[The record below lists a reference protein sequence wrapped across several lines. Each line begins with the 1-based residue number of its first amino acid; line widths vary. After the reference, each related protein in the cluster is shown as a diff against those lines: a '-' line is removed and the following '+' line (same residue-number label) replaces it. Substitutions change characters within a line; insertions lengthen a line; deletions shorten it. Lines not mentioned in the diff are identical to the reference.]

1 MPILVC
7 AATAF
12 EIQQATSFI
21 QQNKLQN
28 KITVLI
34 TGIGLTATT
43 YRLTKQVLTSSPK
56 LIIQAGIAGSL
67 NPNLPLS
74 KTVVV
79 KQDSFGDLGVSEN
92 DQFKNV
98 FELGL
103 VEKNISPWKNEKLLN
118 TNTDLLKITG
128 LQIVDSVSIQEITTD
143 RNRIDYYK
151 NTLGAEIETMEGAA
165 LHYIGLMENIPF
177 LQLRT
182 ISNYAGERNK
192 TKWKLQESIE
202 QLNVELQQLLIKL
215 LHL

>member
-79 KQDSFGDLGVSEN
+79 KQDSIGDLGVSEN

>member
-79 KQDSFGDLGVSEN
+79 KQDSIGDLGVFEN
-92 DQFKNV
+92 KQFKNI

-103 VEKNISPWKNEKLLN
+103 IEKNNSPWQNEKLLN

-165 LHYIGLMENIPF
+165 LHYIGLMEIIPF

>member
-79 KQDSFGDLGVSEN
+79 KQDSIGDLGVFEN
-92 DQFKNV
+92 KQFKNI

-103 VEKNISPWKNEKLLN
+103 IEKNNSPWQNEKLLN